1 MSRRRLVL
9 LSASLLACAVAAT
22 TSAAVVSSATPEA
35 AVSRYVM
42 AEHAFD
48 VPALR
53 EVLLPRF
60 VEVSPRG
67 EVDEHD
73 AVLGFYAPEKKTES
87 PSVALRDVVTR
98 ASGDTA
104 FVTAS
109 VVFTVKGAEH
119 RLTLGASVVKGADGW
134 RLASAQ
140 YTGVPSRTPP
150 PQPPAA
156 PVPSTAPLP
165 PAAPT
170 PQA

>member
-1 MSRRRLVL
+1 MSRRLVL
-9 LSASLLACAVAAT
+9 LSASLLACAGAAT
-22 TSAAVVSSATPEA
+22 AAVASDSSATPEA
-35 AVSRYVM
+35 AVSRYVA

-48 VPALR
+48 VATLR
-53 EVLLPRF
+53 AVLLPRF

-73 AVLGFYAPEKKTES
+73 AVLGFYAPEKKTTA
-87 PSVALRDVVTR
+87 PPVALRDVVSR
-98 ASGDTA
+98 VNGDTA

-109 VVFTVKGAEH
+109 VVFTVKDAEH

-140 YTGVPSRTPP
+140 YTGVPPRSPSA
-150 PQPPAA
+150 PQQPSAPTPPAA
-156 PVPSTAPLP
+156 PMAPR
-165 PAAPT
+165 